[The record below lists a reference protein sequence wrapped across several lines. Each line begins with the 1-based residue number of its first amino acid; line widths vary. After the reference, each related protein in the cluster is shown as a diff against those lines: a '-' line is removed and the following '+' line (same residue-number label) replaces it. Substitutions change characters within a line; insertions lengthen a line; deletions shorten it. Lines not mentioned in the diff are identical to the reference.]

1 MKLKFFLLAASLSVA
16 LFMSSCIFRVNESG
30 LSTIAKEYITSN
42 GVIVDTVLHPAAFN
56 AVSVKN
62 NLEVRYSPGETK
74 VEITG
79 PDDLIC
85 YLEVESKDGEL
96 NISIKDGIRFDTSSI
111 IIKIS
116 SEHLNS
122 ATLLGSGTLS
132 LRGVDTKNSK
142 DKSLSLFLN
151 GSGEIK
157 GSSLKAESCNVKL
170 SGSGDIEIE
179 NLVCSSLNSAL
190 AGSGDINI
198 SFLEAGDVKASISGS
213 GDISLSGRADSAVYS
228 IAGSGKINAEEL
240 DAKRVQHQVTG
251 SGEIK
256 IKHSK

>member
-1 MKLKFFLLAASLSVA
+1 MKLKFFLLAASLSA
-16 LFMSSCIFRVNESG
+16 TLLMSSCIFRVNESG
-30 LSTIAKEYITSN
+30 LSSISKQYINSN
-42 GVIVDTVLHPAAFN
+42 GVIVDTLLHPAAFN

-62 NLEVRYSPGETK
+62 NLDVRYSPGETK

-122 ATLLGSGTLS
+122 AAMLGSGTLY
-132 LRGVDTKNSK
+132 LYDVNTKNSEN
-142 DKSLSLFLN
+142 KSLSLFLN

-157 GSSLKAESCNVKL
+157 GSSLKAKTCNVKL

-179 NLVCSSLNSAL
+179 NLICGSLNSAL

-228 IAGSGKINAEEL
+228 IAGSGEIDAKGL
-240 DAKRVQHQVTG
+240 DAKKVQHKVTG

-256 IKHSK
+256 L